1 MVITYFGKE
10 FFKIQMGDTTVASN
24 PISKD
29 SKLKTSRFGAD
40 IALVT
45 INHPDYNG
53 VENLSFGD
61 REPFV
66 ARGPGE
72 YETKNI
78 FIKGIPSE
86 SKIDGKIFVNT
97 IYTLSIDRMN
107 VCFLGALSSKT
118 LPANS
123 REEIDGIDILFVPIG
138 GGDVL
143 SPADAYS
150 VAVSFEPKIIIPMDY
165 EEASL
170 KKFLKEAGEEKT
182 EPVDKL
188 TIKTKDIEGK
198 EGEVIVLTSSA

>member
-10 FFKIQMGDTTVASN
+10 FFKIQQGDTTIAFN

-45 INHPDYNG
+45 TNHPDFNG

-78 FIKGIPSE
+78 FIKGITAE
-86 SKIDGKIFVNT
+86 SKEGSTPVNT
-97 IYTLSIDRMN
+97 IYTLSIDKMK

-118 LPANS
+118 LSAEA
-123 REEIDGIDILFVPIG
+123 REAIDGMDILFVPIG
-138 GGDVL
+138 GERVL
-143 SPADAYS
+143 SPADSYAM
-150 VAVSFEPKIIIPMDY
+150 AVSLEPKIIIPMDY
-165 EEASL
+165 DESTL
-170 KKFLKEAGEEKT
+170 KKFLKEGGEEKT
-182 EPVDKL
+182 EPLDKL
-188 TIKTKDIEGK
+188 TVKLKDIEGK
-198 EGEVIVLTSSA
+198 EGEIVVFTPSV

>member
-10 FFKIQMGDTTVASN
+10 FFKIQMGDTTVAFN